1 MGRLVSGHSSS
12 RRAHSSDALGP
23 LIGHTRAA
31 LLGDLALARTTT
43 ELTDPGAKVGHR
55 SQIVPLSGRQPVDA
69 DQEEV
74 VVQLL
79 VDLRRGEQHVFP

>member
-1 MGRLVSGHSSS
+1 MVSGHSSS

-43 ELTDPGAKVGHR
+43 ELADLHALGPGTVSRH
-55 SQIVPLSGRQPVDA
+55 LSVLHGVRLVSRNRQGRRVLYAQTA
-69 DQEEV
+69 LARA
-74 VVQLL
+74 LL
-79 VDLRRGEQHVFP
+79 AAR